1 MSKEVKIVCVI
12 AVVAFLLG
20 IAGTTISIINNHLI
34 RTRVIKP
41 ARFLAMKKAL
51 APLLKER
58 RGLPPAPGIRKRPLA
73 GRGLRGKRELLWQGR
88 LRPHPGHLPPQQT
101 PRERLRE
108 LAKKKGERREIML
121 REAMRRIR
129 GEMAEQRKMIE
140 ELSRKLEELEE
151 KVK

>member
-58 RGLPPAPGIRKRPLA
+58 RGLR
-73 GRGLRGKRELLWQGR
+73 RELLWRGR
-88 LRPHPGHLPPQQT
+88 PGPHAGHLPPQET

-108 LAKKKGERREIML
+108 LAKKKGERREIMF

-129 GEMAEQRKMIE
+129 QEMAEQRKMIE

-151 KVK
+151 KAK

>member
-58 RGLPPAPGIRKRPLA
+58 RGL
-73 GRGLRGKRELLWQGR
+73 RGKRELLWQGR

-121 REAMRRIR
+121 KEAMRRIR

>member
-58 RGLPPAPGIRKRPLA
+58 
-73 GRGLRGKRELLWQGR
+73 RGLRGKRELLWQGR